1 MVTVG
6 KSIYHDNPRKLA
18 IIVGDR
24 GLQNISISIDDLM
37 QDYRIFIKRSESEE
51 KGRAS
56 ANQLLF
62 TLLQAGMIDQ
72 MVFSNLYDRASPDL
86 VAKALRTHQRDK
98 ALAQSQADRAQNTGD
113 QQAPGQEA
121 QLMQM
126 MAGEQQQQE
135 AKETENMEVSHDN
148 ELEKIALKE
157 AAKTE
162 RDVLKKEQ

>member
-1 MVTVG
+1 
-6 KSIYHDNPRKLA
+6 
-18 IIVGDR
+18 
-24 GLQNISISIDDLM
+24 M

-113 QQAPGQEA
+113 QER
-121 QLMQM
+121 
-126 MAGEQQQQE
+126 GE
-135 AKETENMEVSHDN
+135 
-148 ELEKIALKE
+148 L
-157 AAKTE
+157 
-162 RDVLKKEQ
+162 